1 MKSDVREDMNLIRQG
16 FSYAHKYRASTFV
29 VKIDCSL
36 FGHPQFPLLI
46 KDVAL
51 LHQVG
56 IHIVLVP
63 GAREQIDEVISRY
76 GFTSNTYKGIRITG
90 SDTIP
95 FARMAAFD
103 VSNRLMTALAGENV
117 QAVVGNWVRAKSL
130 GVIDGRDFQH
140 TGVVERLL
148 TGPVRDVISM
158 KMVPIFPCIGWN
170 SNGKPYNISSDHLA
184 LEIAV
189 ALRAEKLF
197 FITAEEELNVERYSC
212 PEGCGIDRG
221 GRISRIDGAT
231 AARFMEMNKDKEEE
245 LFRVSLAVKA
255 CSGGVNRVHILD
267 GREEGVLLQ
276 EIFSNQGSGTMVH
289 TNLYESI
296 REMNR
301 SDISDVLRIMDPYV
315 EDGILV
321 PRDRLSLQSLYHD
334 FVVFDVDGTVHGCA
348 ALHPFGEDQGEIAAV
363 AVDAPYGGSG
373 IGARLVSYLLE
384 KAREQGMR
392 QVFVLTT
399 RTADWFERRGFQRA
413 GLEEIPEKKR
423 QLYNSDRNSSVL
435 VYRFS

>member
-1 MKSDVREDMNLIRQG
+1 VSADLKDDMNLIRQG
-16 FSYAHKYRASTFV
+16 FSYAHRYRGSIFV

-36 FGHPQFPLLI
+36 FKHPQFPLLI

-56 IHIVLVP
+56 IEIVLVP

-76 GFTSNTYKGIRITG
+76 GFSSVSHRGIRITSG
-90 SDTIP
+90 DTIP

-130 GVIDGRDFQH
+130 GVIEGQDYEH
-140 TGVVERLL
+140 TGTVERLL

-170 SNGKPYNISSDHLA
+170 SNGKPYNLSSDHLA
-184 LEIAV
+184 LEIAI
-189 ALRAEKLF
+189 ALGAEKLF
-197 FITAEEELNVERYSC
+197 FITAEDELTVKRYTC
-212 PEGCGIDRG
+212 PEGCGIDRA

-231 AARFMEMNKDKEEE
+231 ASRFLELNSDVSQE
-245 LFRVSLAVKA
+245 LFRISLAVKA
-255 CSGGVNRVHILD
+255 CDGGVNRVHLLD
-267 GREEGVLLQ
+267 GREDGVLLQ
-276 EIFSNQGSGTMVH
+276 EIFSNQGSGTMIH
-289 TNLYESI
+289 INLYESI

-301 SDISDVLRIMDPYV
+301 SDISDVLRIMDPFV
-315 EDGILV
+315 KEGILV
-321 PRDRLSLQSLYHD
+321 PRDRQSLHSLYHD

-348 ALHPFGEDQGEIAAV
+348 AFHSFGNKQGEIAAV
-363 AVDAPYGGSG
+363 AVDGLYSGSG
-373 IGARLVSYLLE
+373 IGSRLVSYLLE
-384 KAREQGMR
+384 RAREQGFH

-423 QLYNSDRNSSVL
+423 QQYNSVRNSSVL
-435 VYRFS
+435 VYRFV